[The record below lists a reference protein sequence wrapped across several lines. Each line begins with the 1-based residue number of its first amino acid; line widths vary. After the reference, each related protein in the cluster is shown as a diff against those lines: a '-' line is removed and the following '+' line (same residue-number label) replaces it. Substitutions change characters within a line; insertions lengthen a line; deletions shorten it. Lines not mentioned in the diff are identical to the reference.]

1 VVRTGETCDH
11 IDENGARMHRP
22 GQQLL
27 DLDVFHKGFA
37 RARDARGW
45 FFIGMGSGADAMKPA
60 GTRYAQLEPFYNGH
74 AVAMRSD
81 GARVLLAGD
90 TLAETLLAV

>member
-1 VVRTGETCDH
+1 MVRTGETCDH
-11 IDENGARMHRP
+11 IDENGARMHRS
-22 GQQLL
+22 GDLL
-27 DLDVFHKGFA
+27 DLDVSHKGFA
-37 RARDARGW
+37 RARDAAGW
-45 FFIGMGSGADAMKPA
+45 FFIGMDSGADAMKPA

-81 GARVLLAGD
+81 GARVLLADD